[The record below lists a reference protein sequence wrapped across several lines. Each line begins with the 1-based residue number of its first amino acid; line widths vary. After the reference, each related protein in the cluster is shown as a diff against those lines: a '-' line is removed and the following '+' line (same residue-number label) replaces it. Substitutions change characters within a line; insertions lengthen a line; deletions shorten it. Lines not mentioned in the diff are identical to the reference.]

1 VRNPAERCY
10 PFDLLDDNFPLS
22 RDEVRQFVHEHP
34 GMAGLIGLALLFFL
48 HAGEDDQR
56 RMVAEANQM
65 ASEGENAIADAMRML
80 QKASKQVV

>member
-1 VRNPAERCY
+1 M
-10 PFDLLDDNFPLS
+10 
-22 RDEVRQFVHEHP
+22 HEHP

>member
-1 VRNPAERCY
+1 MRNPAERCY

-48 HAGEDDQR
+48 QAGEDDQR
-56 RMVAEANQM
+56 RMVAEVKQM
-65 ASEGENAIADAMRML
+65 TREGENAIADAMRIL
-80 QKASKQVV
+80 QEVAKQVV